1 MPGPFSDAL
10 LDGRAGQV
18 ADGAGSPIG
27 IVKAAGFVTAVTLV
41 LISFFTGFEALLGGM
56 LPNFIFVPLE
66 ILAFAVVAVGGTV
79 GIFRFMTRRRRGY

>member
-1 MPGPFSDAL
+1 MRGPFSDTL

-18 ADGAGSPIG
+18 ADAAGGPIG

-56 LPNFIFVPLE
+56 LPSFILVPLE
-66 ILAFAVVAVGGTV
+66 ILVFAVVAIGGTV
-79 GIFRFMTRRRRGY
+79 GIFRLMTRRRRGY